1 MSSDA
6 HFFDILINDKN
17 KLERKFM
24 FKKEERTGI
33 IVYLYYNRDVK
44 KIEAIGDIVYHS
56 KNHRYL
62 QLYVDTVQVDRIV
75 EKLSKEKYVK
85 QVRVCHIQ
93 ELDTDFVGSLFRDK
107 ENVNI

>member
-1 MSSDA
+1 
-6 HFFDILINDKN
+6 
-17 KLERKFM
+17 M

-33 IVYLYYNRDVK
+33 IVYLYYNRDIK
-44 KIEAIGDIVYHS
+44 RIESIGDIVYHS
-56 KNHRYL
+56 KKHRYL

-93 ELDTDFVGSLFRDK
+93 ELDTDFVGSLFREK
-107 ENVNI
+107 ENVNM